1 LNYPAAAQDLSI
13 PVREDEAT
21 QILSPFY
28 FYTFTEHFER
38 KHHGTVPVLDTC
50 TGIEKV
56 TFKIDVVERYVIIKN
71 CGCD

>member
-13 PVREDEAT
+13 FVREDEAT
-21 QILSPFY
+21 QILSPS
-28 FYTFTEHFER
+28 TFTLLRKHFER
-38 KHHGTVPVLDTC
+38 KIIPVLDTS